1 VTPLGF
7 EKSNPPVGARPGTLA
22 IPPGSPPP
30 EIQVVRWSE
39 SDVHVE
45 QVREPARLAESA
57 ATPGFCWVDVRGLGD
72 EALLREIGRVF
83 AIHPLALEDAVNVP
97 QRAKS
102 EVYPGHHLVIARV
115 PVRDADGELRC
126 PQVCLLIGERC
137 LLTFQ
142 ERAFGFFEPVR
153 ERLRAGGGPMRRLGP
168 DYLAY
173 ALVDA
178 LVDRYY
184 PIVHS
189 LGEEVEELEDQVTED
204 ADPGLLARI
213 HALRRQLVVVRRVG
227 WPQRE
232 AVASLLSGHSRFV
245 SDEVRTYLRDVADH
259 IAQIMELVDSAHE
272 LALGLVELHLSM
284 LSHRTNEVM
293 KVLTIM
299 ASIFIPLSFI
309 AGVYGMNFDH
319 MPELHHP
326 RGYALALGL
335 MACIAGGL
343 LLFFRRR
350 GWLGRPRRRAAG
362 RSSRPPDR
370 G

>member
-30 EIQVVRWSE
+30 EIHLVRWSE
-39 SDVHVE
+39 AELHVE
-45 QVREPARLAESA
+45 QVADPARLAQAEA
-57 ATPGFCWVDVRGLGD
+57 APGFCWVDVRGLGD
-72 EALLREIGRVF
+72 EAVLREIGRIF

-102 EVYPGHHLVIARV
+102 EAYPGHHLVVVRV
-115 PVRDADGELRC
+115 PMREPGGEVRC
-126 PQVCLLIGERC
+126 PQVCLLVGARSLI
-137 LLTFQ
+137 TFQ
-142 ERAFGFFEPVR
+142 ERFFGFFEPVR
-153 ERLRAGGGPMRRLGP
+153 ERLRAGIGPIRRLGP

-184 PIVHS
+184 PVVQS
-189 LGEEVEELEDQVTED
+189 LSEEVEDLEEEVSAD
-204 ADPGLLARI
+204 AEPDVLNRV
-213 HALRRQLVVVRRVG
+213 HTLRRRLVTVRRVG

-232 AVASLLSGHSRFV
+232 AVGALLTDHSPFI

-259 IAQIMELVDSAHE
+259 IAQVMELVDSAHE

-299 ASIFIPLSFI
+299 ASIFIPLSFV

-326 RGYALALGL
+326 LGYTIALGL
-335 MACIAGGL
+335 MACIAGGML
-343 LLFFRRR
+343 FFFRRR
-350 GWLGRPRRRAAG
+350 GWLGRPRRRPREG
-362 RSSRPPDR
+362 GPPP